1 MSLST
6 HGELQALIYRTY
18 HCAFLSV
25 FFNTYSDFSS
35 SLPPVMMAWVP
46 GTLRCIDLSTISP
59 ASIHLFL
66 VKPLTIE
73 SIP

>member
-18 HCAFLSV
+18 HCASLSV

-46 GTLRCIDLSTISP
+46 GALRCIDLSTISP